1 MLSPIEVSQ
10 IKLKR
15 RQSLPRGYFKKR
27 KPDRH
32 HPLAFYTFPSFVNW
46 SGMLSVA
53 VLLVM
58 MAPGSD
64 CVGVDS
70 RPLNNHPTTLEPS
83 LSVLSLEKP
92 LEASPNETITPE
104 KDWFNNTNGSE

>member
-1 MLSPIEVSQ
+1 MLSPIEGSQ

-32 HPLAFYTFPSFVNW
+32 HLLAFHTFPSAVKW
-46 SGMLSVA
+46 SSMLSVA
-53 VLLVM
+53 VLLVL
-58 MAPGSD
+58 AAAGS
-64 CVGVDS
+64 VDS
-70 RPLNNHPTTLEPS
+70 HATTIEPI

-92 LEASPNETITPE
+92 IEATPNDTSLQDKE
-104 KDWFNNTNGSE
+104 WVNNTNGSE